1 MGAQMNRRQFLATSA
16 MAAAGAAGILG
27 GRLEAAP
34 KFRTTLKRALIV
46 GEPTRENL
54 QAIKDAGFDGVEA
67 GIVTPEKAAEA
78 RKIAE
83 EMGLRIHSVIR
94 GWAQFNSDNQQE
106 VESGLQVTIDAL
118 KAAQAYGADAVLLVP
133 GRMDVNPMPEP
144 WEFRV
149 KFDRKTGHITQVV
162 EGDNAR
168 YQAYIDAHNRAYDAF
183 QVAVRRLIPVA
194 RETRVVIALENVWNN
209 LFVDPAHFAF
219 FVNSFKNRWVKAYLD
234 LGNHVKYA
242 PTEQWV
248 AALGKSIAK
257 CHVKDFKLNPD
268 GRGGN
273 FCEIRDGSVDWPVV
287 RKALD
292 RVGYSDWMTIEGG
305 SLPFDE
311 QRRRL
316 DLIIAGQ

>member
-1 MGAQMNRRQFLATSA
+1 M
-16 MAAAGAAGILG
+16 
-27 GRLEAAP
+27 
-34 KFRTTLKRALIV
+34 
-46 GEPTRENL
+46 
-54 QAIKDAGFDGVEA
+54 
-67 GIVTPEKAAEA
+67 
-78 RKIAE
+78 
-83 EMGLRIHSVIR
+83 
-94 GWAQFNSDNQQE
+94 
-106 VESGLQVTIDAL
+106 ESGLQVTIDAL

-305 SLPFDE
+305 SLRSTSSAAGSIRSSPGSRPLPGDALLRVQGWE
-311 QRRRL
+311 RANTSGRAPALPSCSGSKLLPNPAGLADRARVCYTGRTRYDACRRRL
-316 DLIIAGQ
+316 